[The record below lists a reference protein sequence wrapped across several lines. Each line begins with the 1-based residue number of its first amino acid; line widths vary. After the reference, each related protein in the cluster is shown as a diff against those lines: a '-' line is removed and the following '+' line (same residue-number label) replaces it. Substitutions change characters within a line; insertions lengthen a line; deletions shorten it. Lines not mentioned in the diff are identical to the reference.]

1 MLTLVY
7 VLMILVLVNADI
19 EHNHVHVDHL
29 VHGSSFTNRP
39 VPRLTSAREA
49 ISWSESFYELSL
61 ANVKPDGRCQKRS
74 CDRSVVSCPGLLLD
88 G

>member
-49 ISWSESFYELSL
+49 ISWSESFY
-61 ANVKPDGRCQKRS
+61 
-74 CDRSVVSCPGLLLD
+74 
-88 G
+88 